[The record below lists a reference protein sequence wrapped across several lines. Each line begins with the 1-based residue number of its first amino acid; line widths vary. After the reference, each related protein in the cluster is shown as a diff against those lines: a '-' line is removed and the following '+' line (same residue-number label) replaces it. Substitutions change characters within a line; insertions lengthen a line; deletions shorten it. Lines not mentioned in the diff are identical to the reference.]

1 MPTKITVAGVQGS
14 GKSCLCYKLMDLMV
28 EQRQSVCLLS
38 ETTHKC
44 PYTINENATSAA
56 QDWLWHDQIR
66 RELVSQRE
74 GTGMIIVERS
84 LMDHVVYLKRIVDKN
99 HNLYQKHIEDKFEM
113 LHAIT
118 KEWMT
123 SYDYVVRLPLDLD
136 RLQSGNNPIRS
147 RDITFAKEIDS
158 IFDEL
163 LTPYVNTT
171 EEELFAALTIK

>member
-1 MPTKITVAGVQGS
+1 MPTKITVTGVQGS
-14 GKSCLCYKLMDLMV
+14 GKSFLCDKLFKLMV
-28 EQRQSVCLLS
+28 KQHRSTCHLL
-38 ETTHKC
+38 ETTYKC
-44 PYTINENATSAA
+44 PHTINENATSAA
-56 QDWLWHDQIR
+56 QDWLWHDQLH
-66 RELVSQRE
+66 RELDAQKEPTDV
-74 GTGMIIVERS
+74 IIVDRS

-99 HNLYQKHIEDKFEM
+99 HNLYQKHLEDKYEM

-136 RLQSGNNPIRS
+136 RLQSGNNPLRS

-171 EEELFAALTIK
+171 EEEMLKCLCG

>member
-1 MPTKITVAGVQGS
+1 MATKITVGGVQGS
-14 GKSCLCYKLMDLMV
+14 GKSCLCDKLFELMIK
-28 EQRQSVCLLS
+28 QHRSTCHLL

-44 PYTINENATSAA
+44 PYTINENTTSAA
-56 QDWLWHDQIR
+56 QDWLWHDQLH
-66 RELVSQRE
+66 RELITQKE
-74 GTGMIIVERS
+74 GMDVIIVDRS

-99 HNLYQKHIEDKFEM
+99 HNLYQKHLADKYET

-118 KEWMT
+118 KEWMA
-123 SYDYVVRLPLDLD
+123 SYDYVVRLPLNLD
-136 RLQSGNNPIRS
+136 RLQSGNNPLRS

-171 EEELFAALTIK
+171 EEELFTALTIK